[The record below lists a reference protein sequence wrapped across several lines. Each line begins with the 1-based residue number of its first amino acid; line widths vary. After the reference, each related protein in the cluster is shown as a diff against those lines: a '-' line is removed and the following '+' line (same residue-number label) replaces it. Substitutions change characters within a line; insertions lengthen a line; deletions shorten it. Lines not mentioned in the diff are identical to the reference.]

1 MTDSAPS
8 SYKIVCCDRCGSM
21 EHIKRY
27 KLKSAWI
34 VTCKGCGLSFVNP
47 RPSTER
53 ILEKL
58 QSWAEQDVVD
68 RARLNE
74 SYGHGSM
81 TLYKHY
87 LGRIKKYCADIH
99 GKNILDIGC
108 GVGAFLDSARR
119 NGWNA
124 EGLEIGLASSDYARD
139 VKKLNV
145 ATGSIYSWK
154 GRPDS
159 YDAIVMMD
167 VIEHMESP
175 RTALEHIHRWLK
187 KDGVLMLTT
196 PNFNSLFRR
205 LFGQKWWVI
214 NCEDEH
220 IFFFTAASLSGL
232 LQDIG
237 YKVVYVYIRGIDLQG
252 IARQSARSLFHP
264 NETDETETKKN
275 DNYYTARDRK
285 HRLKTVLDRTGMLNF
300 SRLILKG
307 LYQTFTWRYSPLYEM
322 GEQLV
327 IIAKKHEE
335 YSG

>member
-1 MTDSAPS
+1 MADDMPNG
-8 SYKIVCCDRCGSM
+8 YKIVSCDRCGSAD
-21 EHIKRY
+21 HAKLY

-34 VTCKGCGLSFVNP
+34 VTCKNCGLSFVNP
-47 RPSTER
+47 RPSTEL
-53 ILEKL
+53 ILKKL
-58 QSWAEQDVVD
+58 QFWAEQDVVD
-68 RARLNE
+68 GARLNA

-81 TLYKHY
+81 TLYKYY
-87 LGRIKKYCADIH
+87 LDQIKRYCAGNH
-99 GKNILDIGC
+99 EKNILDIGC
-108 GVGAFLDSARR
+108 GVGAFLDSAKH

-124 EGLEIGLASSDYARD
+124 EGLEIGLASSAYARD
-139 VKKLNV
+139 IKKINV
-145 ATGSIYSWK
+145 TTGSIYSWE
-154 GRPDS
+154 GRPDN

-167 VIEHMESP
+167 VIEHLESP
-175 RTALEHIHRWLK
+175 RTALERVHRWLK

-220 IFFFTAASLSGL
+220 IFFFTAESLSAL

-252 IARQSARSLFHP
+252 IAGQSLRSLFHS
-264 NETDETETKKN
+264 NEADKNEIKKN

-285 HRLKTVLDRTGMLNF
+285 HRLKTILDRTGMLDF
-300 SRLILKG
+300 SRFLLKG

-335 YSG
+335 YSS